1 MDYGAIYKYLGC
13 LCQGEA
19 PPDLNTQSSIRL
31 RRLFSTLCKTISQL
45 GLEKETE
52 YLENYRGVHSKYP
65 NSVNWDSTTKSAVNI
80 AEMSQVPGMNPLQ
93 LHPEMFSLKEI
104 PKLDDIIKLTSE
116 EIVEDGLNVR
126 EEIIMNLKPPKRK

>member
-1 MDYGAIYKYLGC
+1 M
-13 LCQGEA
+13 
-19 PPDLNTQSSIRL
+19 
-31 RRLFSTLCKTISQL
+31 
-45 GLEKETE
+45 
-52 YLENYRGVHSKYP
+52 
-65 NSVNWDSTTKSAVNI
+65 
-80 AEMSQVPGMNPLQ
+80 PGMNPLQ

>member
-1 MDYGAIYKYLGC
+1 MAPSTSILDVCAREKL
-13 LCQGEA
+13 

-31 RRLFSTLCKTISQL
+31 RKLFSTLCKTINQL

-65 NSVNWDSTTKSAVNI
+65 NSVSWDSTSVSAVNM
-80 AEMSQVPGMNPLQ
+80 AEMSQVPGLNPLQ

-116 EIVEDGLNVR
+116 EIVEEN
-126 EEIIMNLKPPKRK
+126 N